1 MINSKIKHNFMK
13 TKVFLL
19 LPMFLMFLGCSN
31 SEDDSSTKEETLKS
45 ISYEVLLFEF
55 TADTGNNSSRL
66 HYEIKYNNPNNVAVK
81 GTSSVTANY
90 NGLILTP
97 IKKVPPYIEIG
108 ANSTYTEVYN
118 VESPHDTQLL
128 SPEQIKTYYIKFVS
142 AKFVLAID

>member
-1 MINSKIKHNFMK
+1 MK
-13 TKVFLL
+13 AKVFFLLPVFLL
-19 LPMFLMFLGCSN
+19 FLGCASDN
-31 SEDDSSTKEETLKS
+31 DTPEKETLKPVT
-45 ISYEVLLFEF
+45 YEVLLFEF

-66 HYEIKYNNPNNVAVK
+66 HYEIKYTNPNDVAVK

-97 IKKVPPYIEIG
+97 IKRVPPYIEIG

-118 VESPHDTQLL
+118 VESAHDTQSL

-142 AKFVLAID
+142 AEFVFAID

>member
-1 MINSKIKHNFMK
+1 MK
-13 TKVFLL
+13 AKVFFLL
-19 LPMFLMFLGCSN
+19 TMFLLFLSCSSDN
-31 SEDDSSTKEETLKS
+31 DAPEKTIEPIT
-45 ISYEVLLFEF
+45 YEVLLFEF

-66 HYEIKYNNPNNVAVK
+66 HYEIKYTNPNDVAVK

-97 IKKVPPYIEIG
+97 IKRVPPYIEIG

-118 VESPHDTQLL
+118 VESPHDTQSL

-142 AKFVLAID
+142 AKFVFAID

>member
-1 MINSKIKHNFMK
+1 MN
-13 TKVFLL
+13 TKFLIL
-19 LPMFLMFLGCSN
+19 LPFFLFFMGCSN
-31 SEDDSSTKEETLKS
+31 EKESGMEEKALKE
-45 ISYEVLLFEF
+45 IKYEVLLFEF

-66 HYEIKYNNPNNVAVK
+66 HYEIKYTNPNNVPVK

-118 VESPHDTQLL
+118 VETPHDTQSL
-128 SPEQIKTYYIKFVS
+128 SPDQIKNYYVKFVS
-142 AKFVLAID
+142 AQFILAD

>member
-1 MINSKIKHNFMK
+1 MK
-13 TKVFLL
+13 AKVFFLI
-19 LPMFLMFLGCSN
+19 PMFLLFLGCSSDN
-31 SEDDSSTKEETLKS
+31 DVPEKTLKPVT
-45 ISYEVLLFEF
+45 YEVLLFEF

-66 HYEIKYNNPNNVAVK
+66 HYEIKYTNPNDVAVK

-97 IKKVPPYIEIG
+97 IKRVPPYIEIG

-118 VESPHDTQLL
+118 VESPHDTQSL

-142 AKFVLAID
+142 ANFVFAID

>member
-1 MINSKIKHNFMK
+1 MK
-13 TKVFLL
+13 TKVFFL
-19 LPMFLMFLGCSN
+19 LPMFLLFLGCSSDN
-31 SEDDSSTKEETLKS
+31 DTTEKETLKPVT
-45 ISYEVLLFEF
+45 YEVLLFEF

-66 HYEIKYNNPNNVAVK
+66 HYEIKYANPNDVAVK

-97 IKKVPPYIEIG
+97 IKRVPPYVEIG

-118 VESPHDTQLL
+118 VESPHDTQSL

-142 AKFVLAID
+142 AEFVFAID

>member
-1 MINSKIKHNFMK
+1 MK
-13 TKVFLL
+13 TKVFFL
-19 LPMFLMFLGCSN
+19 LPMFLLFLGCSSDN
-31 SEDDSSTKEETLKS
+31 DVPEKTLKPVT
-45 ISYEVLLFEF
+45 YEVLLFEF

-66 HYEIKYNNPNNVAVK
+66 HYEIKYTNPNDVAVK

-97 IKKVPPYIEIG
+97 IKRVPPYIEIG

-118 VESPHDTQLL
+118 VESPHDTQSL

-142 AKFVLAID
+142 AEFVFAID

>member
-1 MINSKIKHNFMK
+1 MK
-13 TKVFLL
+13 TKVFFL
-19 LPMFLMFLGCSN
+19 LPMFLLFLGCSSDN
-31 SEDDSSTKEETLKS
+31 DVPEKTLKPVT
-45 ISYEVLLFEF
+45 YEVLLFEF

-66 HYEIKYNNPNNVAVK
+66 HYEIKYTNPNDVAVK

-97 IKKVPPYIEIG
+97 IKRVPPYIEIG

-142 AKFVLAID
+142 AEFVFAID

>member
-1 MINSKIKHNFMK
+1 MK
-13 TKVFLL
+13 TKAFFLL
-19 LPMFLMFLGCSN
+19 PLFLLFLGCSSDN
-31 SEDDSSTKEETLKS
+31 DTPEKETLKPVT
-45 ISYEVLLFEF
+45 YEVLLFEF

-66 HYEIKYNNPNNVAVK
+66 HYEIKYANPNDVAVK

-97 IKKVPPYIEIG
+97 IKRVPPYIEID

-118 VESPHDTQLL
+118 VESPHDTQSL

-142 AKFVLAID
+142 AEFVFAIN

>member
-1 MINSKIKHNFMK
+1 MK
-13 TKVFLL
+13 TKVFFL
-19 LPMFLMFLGCSN
+19 LPMFLLFLGCSSDN
-31 SEDDSSTKEETLKS
+31 DVPEKTLKPVT
-45 ISYEVLLFEF
+45 YEVLLFEF

-66 HYEIKYNNPNNVAVK
+66 HYEIKYTNPNDVAVK

-97 IKKVPPYIEIG
+97 IKRVPPYIEIG

-118 VESPHDTQLL
+118 VESAHDTQSL

-142 AKFVLAID
+142 AEFVFAID

>member
-1 MINSKIKHNFMK
+1 MK
-13 TKVFLL
+13 TKVFFL
-19 LPMFLMFLGCSN
+19 LPMFLLFLGCSSDN
-31 SEDDSSTKEETLKS
+31 DVSEKTLKPVT
-45 ISYEVLLFEF
+45 YEVLLFEF

-66 HYEIKYNNPNNVAVK
+66 HYEIKYTNPNDVAVK

-118 VESPHDTQLL
+118 VESPHDIQSL

>member
-1 MINSKIKHNFMK
+1 MK
-13 TKVFLL
+13 TKVFFL
-19 LPMFLMFLGCSN
+19 LPMFLLFLSCSSDN
-31 SEDDSSTKEETLKS
+31 DVPEKTIEPVT
-45 ISYEVLLFEF
+45 YEVLLFEF

-66 HYEIKYNNPNNVAVK
+66 HYEIKYTNPNDVAVK

-97 IKKVPPYIEIG
+97 IKRVPPYTEIG

-118 VESPHDTQLL
+118 VESPHDTQSL

-142 AKFVLAID
+142 AKFVFAID

>member
-1 MINSKIKHNFMK
+1 MK
-13 TKVFLL
+13 TKVFFLFPIL
-19 LPMFLMFLGCSN
+19 LMFLGCS
-31 SEDDSSTKEETLKS
+31 SDTVAPEKEQLKE
-45 ISYEVLLFEF
+45 ITYEVLLFEF

-81 GTSSVTANY
+81 GTSSITANY

-97 IKKVPPYIEIG
+97 IKRVPPYIEIG

-118 VESPHDTQLL
+118 VESPHDTQSL
-128 SPEQIKTYYIKFVS
+128 SPEQIKAYYIKFVS